1 MKKSVLIAA
10 MALSLVW
17 AGVASAAP
25 LAPPLGPCIIA
36 GICAGEGAAPN
47 TAGPPPAVQH
57 MDWIAMFDANPNGG
71 WSYYYQVENSSGATL
86 TVLNIASTGFLAAG
100 FIAGV
105 DLDLGI
111 LGGTPITPGL
121 PPVAP
126 PVVPVG
132 GVPAHTFA
140 FFGNLTLGGVPG
152 IDDVADGLACCVGP
166 SSTTIILGSE
176 FATFAL
182 GLTPGSE
189 SGVIVGQGPAPIYVH
204 WNTSSPTPSS
214 ITWNS
219 TELNPLG
226 EAGRRVAAP
235 PSAVPEPAS
244 LLLLGSGLAGLGIW
258 ARRRKVNG

>member
-1 MKKSVLIAA
+1 VACDRGRVTISFDLSSAFDGTGNVACDLLYYLANKGNGSLRMFKRSLQMRGEAIMKNSLLVAA

-47 TAGPPPAVQH
+47 TAIPPFPVTAVQH
-57 MDWIAMFDANPNGG
+57 LDWVAMFDGNPNGG

-100 FIAGV
+100 FIAGG

-152 IDDVADGLACCVGP
+152 IDDVADGLACCFGP
-166 SSTTIILGSE
+166 SSTSIVFGSE
-176 FATFAL
+176 FATFLL
-182 GLTPGSE
+182 GLGAGSE
-189 SGVIVGQGPAPIYVH
+189 SGVIVGQGLAPV
-204 WNTSSPTPSS
+204 
-214 ITWNS
+214 
-219 TELNPLG
+219 
-226 EAGRRVAAP
+226 
-235 PSAVPEPAS
+235 
-244 LLLLGSGLAGLGIW
+244 
-258 ARRRKVNG
+258 